1 MEAEKLKRICLTAN
15 GKKQCEVFAPLLTE
29 IMPKWGIDTPQRQ
42 AMFIAQVLHESGEF
56 RYLAELGS
64 DEYLEKYDTGQLA
77 KNLGNTP
84 EDDGDGQKYKGR
96 GLIQV
101 TGLFNYRKCGQAL
114 QLPLVQKPE
123 LLEIPC
129 NAVASACW
137 YWQSKNLNKHADLG
151 GITACS
157 IAINGKNKQGTAN
170 GIDARR
176 DYWKRAKLAL
186 GIKL

>member
-1 MEAEKLKRICLTAN
+1 MEVEKLKRICLTAN

-29 IMPKWGIDTPQRQ
+29 IMPKWGIDTLQRQ

-77 KNLGNTP
+77 ENLGNTP
-84 EDDGDGQKYKGR
+84 EDDGDGQLYKGR

-101 TGLFNYRKCGQAL
+101 TGKDNYRKCGQAL
-114 QLPLVQKPE
+114 QLPLLKSPE
-123 LLEIPC
+123 LLEQPR

-137 YWQSKNLNKHADLG
+137 YWKSRNLSKHADLNA
-151 GITACS
+151 ITACS
-157 IAINGKNKQGTAN
+157 IAINGRNKQGTAN
-170 GIDARR
+170 GIDARKA
-176 DYWKRAKLAL
+176 YWKQAKLAL
-186 GIKL
+186 GIA

>member
-29 IMPKWGIDTPQRQ
+29 IMPKWGIDTPERQ

-56 RYLAELGS
+56 RYLEELGS

-96 GLIQV
+96 GLFQV

-114 QLPLVQKPE
+114 QLPLIQNPE
-123 LLEIPC
+123 LLEIPR

-137 YWQSKNLNKHADLG
+137 YWKSKNLNRHADLNA
-151 GITACS
+151 ITACS

-170 GIDARR
+170 GINDRIE
-176 DYWKRAKLAL
+176 YWKRTKLMM
-186 GIKL
+186 GIA

>member
-1 MEAEKLKRICLTAN
+1 MDAEKLKRMCLTEN

-29 IMPKWGIDTPQRQ
+29 IMPKWGIDTPERQ

-56 RYLAELGS
+56 RYLAELGN

-114 QLPLVQKPE
+114 QLPLIQNPE
-123 LLEIPC
+123 LLEMPRH
-129 NAVASACW
+129 AVASACW